1 MNKQE
6 ALKIVYEELA
16 NFDFGFQPSAKDVQE
31 LREKRQTQVNRIKD
45 DLAPDY
51 VLNCKES
58 LQLEACN
65 VLLSTKKEWGV
76 WRSRPGD

>member
-1 MNKQE
+1 MTKQE

-16 NFDFGFQPSAKDVQE
+16 DFDFGFQPSAKDVQE
-31 LREKRQTQVNRIKD
+31 LRNERQMQVDRIRE

-65 VLLSTKKEWGV
+65 VLLSTKREWGA
-76 WRSRPGD
+76 WR

>member
-1 MNKQE
+1 MTKQE
-6 ALKIVYEELA
+6 ALKIVYDELA
-16 NFDFGFQPSAKDVQE
+16 NWDFGFQPSAKDVQE

-51 VLNCKES
+51 VLNCKKS

-65 VLLSTKKEWGV
+65 VLLSTKREWGV
-76 WRSRPGD
+76 WR

>member
-31 LREKRQTQVNRIKD
+31 LREKRQIEVNRIRE
-45 DLAPDY
+45 DLGPEHP
-51 VLNCKES
+51 LNCKES
-58 LQLEACN
+58 SQLEACN
-65 VLLSTKKEWGV
+65 VLLSTKREWGV
-76 WRSRPGD
+76 WL